1 MQAVVA
7 LTRPRYVW
15 LWVTGG
21 YIFQAIPAAIRDEAL
36 PIALKNTGSAD
47 ALITKVVASLGLILG
62 VKILLAPLISLFAP
76 KSFILWTQFLITA
89 VLAFLGWNIGGTLP
103 SLGLILGGLMLV
115 SFLAASHDYAL
126 DGYFVG
132 SLNDQSRANYSG
144 LVNFA
149 SKFGGVLCGPALI
162 WLAGTLMSHGASP
175 HQAWSNAVYF
185 AAAIALLA
193 VILNFISFRQEP
205 STPTDHLTVAERS
218 KQMREGL
225 TDLLRDP
232 RLGAVLGLIFFYR
245 ASEIHMARILPLF
258 SMAPTAAGGLALSNE
273 SYAILRLWTAVGG
286 LALGG
291 LVGSLV
297 VGLYGL
303 RSSLVPLGIVMHL
316 PLLLI
321 AWLAYHPGQP
331 ALIIGIVFFLEYL
344 AYGAGLCALLLSM
357 MKVAAGPSAA
367 VRYAALSTFALLANY
382 LPGLWAGTLATQFG
396 YAHYFTGALLLSIP
410 GIWVSFRAR
419 RHFEAA

>member
-1 MQAVVA
+1 MQAAVA

-21 YIFQAIPAAIRDEAL
+21 YLFQAIPAAIRDEAL
-36 PIALKNTGSAD
+36 PVALKNTGSAD
-47 ALITKVVASLGLILG
+47 ASITKVVAVLGLLLG
-62 VKILLAPLISLFAP
+62 VKIVLAPLISLFAP
-76 KSFILWTQFLITA
+76 KSFILWTQLVIA
-89 VLAFLGWNIGGTLP
+89 GVLALLGWTIGDTLP
-103 SLGLILGGLMLV
+103 SLGLILGGLVLI

-149 SKFGGVLCGPALI
+149 SKFGGVLCGPVLI
-162 WLAGTLMSHGASP
+162 WLAGNLMAHGASA
-175 HQAWSNAVYF
+175 HQAWSQAVYS
-185 AAAIALLA
+185 AAAIAFLA
-193 VILNFISFRQEP
+193 VVVNFISFRREP
-205 STPTDHLTVAERS
+205 STPTDLLGLAQRS
-218 KQMREGL
+218 KLMRDGL

-258 SMAPTAAGGLALSNE
+258 SMATVAAGGLALDNE

-286 LALGG
+286 LTVGG
-291 LVGSLV
+291 LVGSFV

-303 RSSLVPLGIVMHL
+303 RASLVPLGIVMHL
-316 PLLLI
+316 PLALI

-331 ALIIGIVFFLEYL
+331 TRVIGTVFFMEYL

-357 MKVAAGPSAA
+357 MKLASGPSAA
-367 VRYAALSTFALLANY
+367 VRYAALSTCALLANY
-382 LPGLWAGTLATQFG
+382 LPGLWAGALATQLG
-396 YAHYFTGALLLSIP
+396 YAHYFICALLLGIP
-410 GIWVSFRAR
+410 GIWVSVRAR
-419 RHFEAA
+419 KHFEAA